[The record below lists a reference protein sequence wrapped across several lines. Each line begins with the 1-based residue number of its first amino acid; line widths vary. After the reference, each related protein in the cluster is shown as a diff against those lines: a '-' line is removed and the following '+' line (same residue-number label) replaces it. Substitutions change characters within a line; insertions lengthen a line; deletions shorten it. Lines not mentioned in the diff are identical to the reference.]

1 MQFYQGFGFI
11 PVQQLKV
18 ELAVQQNVPARYC
31 HVEVMLSTATVCLW
45 EDQMSGGELTR
56 A

>member
-1 MQFYQGFGFI
+1 M
-11 PVQQLKV
+11 QQLKAQ
-18 ELAVQQNVPARYC
+18 LAAQPNLPALYA
-31 HVEVMLSTATVCLW
+31 HVGVMLSTATVCLW